1 MKRVVSAYPLINRI
15 KEKKNKILDY
25 GWDLYIDNRKK
36 KLMAKSN
43 KAPDFANSMSNF
55 NNNYRETFYNVK

>member
-15 KEKKNKILDY
+15 KEKQNKILDY

-36 KLMAKSN
+36 
-43 KAPDFANSMSNF
+43 NSKKDLYCLRF
-55 NNNYRETFYNVK
+55 L